1 MAAEDQKR
9 LEEIYNTKLHRLRL
23 LEKRQAL
30 EGFAVDPSVIMEIE
44 RTRAELL
51 PVESALSHAVD
62 VQTAE
67 DMGAGGRFLALD
79 KRIERIDERLD
90 ERMDRFERAIERR
103 LDRMEEH
110 SAARYEASEG
120 KHESGALLYR
130 LLFAILSL
138 GVILTLIL
146 CAFLIGGAF
155 K

>member
-1 MAAEDQKR
+1 
-9 LEEIYNTKLHRLRL
+9 
-23 LEKRQAL
+23 
-30 EGFAVDPSVIMEIE
+30 MEIE
-44 RTRAELL
+44 RTRAELQ
-51 PVESALSHAVD
+51 PVENALSHAAD

-90 ERMDRFERAIERR
+90 ERMDRFEGAIERR

-110 SAARYEASEG
+110 NAARYEAQEA
-120 KHESGALLYR
+120 KHESGSQLYR
-130 LLFAILSL
+130 LLFMILSL
-138 GVILTLIL
+138 GVILALVL